1 MKKILLPNGK
11 TVACLDTLTA
21 LYCYN
26 EIYGDNDYL
35 REGINVHPGSVVFDV
50 GANIGHF
57 TRYAAEHYED
67 LVIYAFEPAPQ
78 IFEALQE
85 NVRNLNADVHA
96 FELGLAEQAGTFDFY
111 YYPRVSADSAM
122 VPVDWPRKRTMM
134 LEHYPQYWNSPRDRL
149 VPRCLR
155 RRYLDIVHAFM
166 YQPRK
171 TTCRTAA
178 LSDIIRDY
186 GITRIDLLKIDAE
199 NAESKVLAGV
209 EDAHWPLIRQIS
221 MEVHEHIPGGEGLL
235 DRLQSMLESRGFT
248 VRADRN
254 STFSNVGV
262 HMLYAVRP

>member
-1 MKKILLPNGK
+1 MKKIRLPNGK
-11 TVACLDTLTA
+11 QIACLDKLTA
-21 LYCYN
+21 LYCYK

-35 REGINVHPGSVVFDV
+35 REGIEVRPGDVVFDV

-57 TRYAAEHYED
+57 TRFVAEQYEN
-67 LVIYAFEPAPQ
+67 LTIFAFEPAPP
-78 IFEALQE
+78 IFKALQE
-85 NVRNLNADVHA
+85 NMRELNADVHV
-96 FELGLAEQAGTFDFY
+96 FELGLADQADTVDFY

-134 LEHYPQYWNSPRDRL
+134 LVHYTEYWNTLRDQL

-155 RRYLDIVHAFM
+155 RRYLDLIRGIMHR
-166 YQPRK
+166 PRK
-171 TTCRTAA
+171 MICRTAP

-199 NAESKVLAGV
+199 NAESRVLAGI
-209 EDAHWPLIRQIS
+209 EDTHWHLILQIS
-221 MEVHEHIPGGEGLL
+221 MEVHEHIEGGEGLL

-262 HMLYAVRP
+262 HMLYAARS